1 MYKNIWIL
9 ISYKR
14 SNLYIKIYINLYKFL
29 RYIFFDVVELNN
41 LTIQII

>member
-14 SNLYIKIYINLYKFL
+14 SNLHIKIYINLL

>member
-14 SNLYIKIYINLYKFL
+14 SNLYIKIYINLL